1 MVYASYYTFICRKIT
16 PMKRK
21 RRMNSSKYN
30 ELNNRYLTVFLKSFS
45 RAYGKIVYFPEIRI
59 AGKWVQQ
66 CGFKAGDKILVTV
79 SRNQIILEREV
90 DCEGSV

>member
-1 MVYASYYTFICRKIT
+1 
-16 PMKRK
+16 MKRK

-66 CGFKAGDKILVTV
+66 CGF
-79 SRNQIILEREV
+79 
-90 DCEGSV
+90 